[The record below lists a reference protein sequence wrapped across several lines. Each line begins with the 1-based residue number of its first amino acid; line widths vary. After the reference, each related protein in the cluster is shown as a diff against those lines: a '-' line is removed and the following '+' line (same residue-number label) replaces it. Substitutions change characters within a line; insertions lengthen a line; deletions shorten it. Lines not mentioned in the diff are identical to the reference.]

1 MLTRAVAALH
11 VQSGEERLAARL
23 MLLMFL
29 PSAGGA
35 IGSPSIEALL
45 YARFG
50 VQYLPYLYVALGLVT
65 LATSLLL
72 TALLGRVSRRRLY
85 RAQPGRT
92 IVPSG
97 GAGRGPVRA

>member
-1 MLTRAVAALH
+1 MLTRAASALR
-11 VQSGEERLAARL
+11 VQPGEGRLVL
-23 MLLMFL
+23 WLVLLMFL

-35 IGSPSIEALL
+35 IGSPSIEALF

-72 TALLGRVSRRRLY
+72 MPLIAFGLLLPILWAYLVQEKSRTL
-85 RAQPGRT
+85 
-92 IVPSG
+92 
-97 GAGRGPVRA
+97 